1 MANNMTIHD
10 MIIRGDDALAAAI
23 EAQDP
28 TALEQLLQ
36 DGAPVNYFVL
46 HTSKTPLLLAVGPDT
61 VHTMMVMK
69 LLDFGA
75 NVQEGESFHGIS
87 PLMAACNVQNVEVA
101 ELLLQRGAN
110 VNAQSVDGK
119 TALIQTARL
128 GNLELFRLLLQWG
141 ANLSIY
147 DEQAK
152 NALMYAC
159 SENRLTIVRYLM
171 SQPQSG
177 VNDYK
182 VDTAL
187 WYASAAGHAD
197 VVRLL
202 IEAGALLEYRLEGT
216 IYSTTP
222 LMEACEW
229 GHVNVV
235 ELLLQNGAEVKSLTG
250 RKALNLARRSGY
262 HEVVFSMERWEKRL
276 DILCAFLDEGRLAE
290 NTVPASLLPLLLAQG
305 GRRPELT
312 HRILRYRMDDLAGR
326 QVRAQEFSLN
336 VN

>member
-1 MANNMTIHD
+1 MTIRD
-10 MIIRGDDALAAAI
+10 MIVHGDAVVEAI
-23 EAQDP
+23 QDEDP
-28 TALEQLLQ
+28 TALEQALQ
-36 DGAPVNYFVL
+36 DGAPVNYAVL
-46 HTSKTPLLLAVGPDT
+46 HTSKTPLLLAVGPDP

-87 PLMAACNVQNVEVA
+87 PLMAACNVQNFDTA
-101 ELLLQRGAN
+101 EMFLQRGAH
-110 VNAQSVDGK
+110 VNARSVDGK

-141 ANLSIY
+141 ADLSTY

-159 SENRLTIVRYLM
+159 SENRLNIVRYLM

-202 IEAGALLEYRLEGT
+202 IDAGALLEYRLEEQYT
-216 IYSTTP
+216 
-222 LMEACEW
+222 
-229 GHVNVV
+229 V
-235 ELLLQNGAEVKSLTG
+235 
-250 RKALNLARRSGY
+250 
-262 HEVVFSMERWEKRL
+262 RL
-276 DILCAFLDEGRLAE
+276 
-290 NTVPASLLPLLLAQG
+290 
-305 GRRPELT
+305 
-312 HRILRYRMDDLAGR
+312 H
-326 QVRAQEFSLN
+326 
-336 VN
+336 

>member
-1 MANNMTIHD
+1 MAIRDMTVH
-10 MIIRGDDALAAAI
+10 GDGDAVVEAI
-23 EAQDP
+23 QDEDP
-28 TALEQLLQ
+28 TALEQALQ
-36 DGAPVNYFVL
+36 NGVKVNYRVL
-46 HTSKTPLLLAVGPDT
+46 HTSKTPLLLAVGPDR

-69 LLDFGA
+69 LLEFGA

-87 PLMAACNVQNVEVA
+87 PLMAACNVQNVDIA
-101 ELLLQRGAN
+101 EFLLQRGAH

-119 TALIQTARL
+119 TALIQTARS

-141 ANLSIY
+141 ADLSIY

-159 SENRLTIVRYLM
+159 SENRLNIVRYLM

-187 WYASAAGHAD
+187 WYASAAGNAD

-202 IEAGALLEYRLEGT
+202 IDSGALLEYRLEGT

-262 HEVVFSMERWEKRL
+262 HEVVSLMERWEKRL
-276 DILCAFLDEGRLAE
+276 ETVVAFLDEGGLAE
-290 NTVPASLLPLLLAQG
+290 NMVSASLLPLIIAQG
-305 GRRPELT
+305 GRRPDLT
-312 HRILRYRMDDLAGR
+312 HRILRYRMDDLARR
-326 QVRAQEFSLN
+326 QHCA
-336 VN
+336 